1 MYNALTYSTRRLKGL
16 NLVMLVVSSVQISF
30 ATGHDM
36 PLLVQLIRVFT
47 GTVGSLNG
55 PSSYPIEFKIPRHKR
70 ADRLSFTVITAG
82 PIGDA
87 ALVHISS
94 PHLPVACGQLDAYQI
109 WRLWMIWGCNFCVRS
124 HKLHI
129 PCRPCHLSPTD
140 TTFFSR
146 VPNWLIVTWVL
157 SIAIQLEAMGL
168 IDYRFWKSNQRTS
181 KATERRVSAR
191 SRSS

>member
-82 PIGDA
+82 PIRDA
-87 ALVHISS
+87 AL
-94 PHLPVACGQLDAYQI
+94 I
-109 WRLWMIWGCNFCVRS
+109 WRF

-140 TTFFSR
+140 TTFLSR
-146 VPNWLIVTWVL
+146 VPNWLIVT
-157 SIAIQLEAMGL
+157 
-168 IDYRFWKSNQRTS
+168 
-181 KATERRVSAR
+181 
-191 SRSS
+191 